1 LTSVRCRRQHDLTPI
16 RRYDALAAA
25 AALETRAVSIAGA
38 LPASLLS
45 AAAVGER
52 DGRTAMAKGQKRS
65 NREAK
70 KPKADK
76 KKTLAS
82 TGTVPSALAKP
93 QPGGAKA
100 ETKK

>member
-1 LTSVRCRRQHDLTPI
+1 LSSRRRD
-16 RRYDALAAA
+16 DALAAA
-25 AALETRAVSIAGA
+25 PTLETRAVLIAGA
-38 LPASLLS
+38 LAASLLS

-52 DGRTAMAKGQKRS
+52 DGRTAVAKGQKRS

-70 KPKADK
+70 KPKADQ

>member
-1 LTSVRCRRQHDLTPI
+1 LSSRRRD
-16 RRYDALAAA
+16 DALAAA
-25 AALETRAVSIAGA
+25 PALETRAVSIAGA
-38 LPASLLS
+38 LPVSLLS

-52 DGRTAMAKGQKRS
+52 DGGTAMAKGQKRS

-93 QPGGAKA
+93 QRGGAKA